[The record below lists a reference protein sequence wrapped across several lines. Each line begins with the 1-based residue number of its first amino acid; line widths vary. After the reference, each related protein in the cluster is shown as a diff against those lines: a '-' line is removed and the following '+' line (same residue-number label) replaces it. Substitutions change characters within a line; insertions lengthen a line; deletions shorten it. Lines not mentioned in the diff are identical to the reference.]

1 MLYPGIKTII
11 IVKKYN
17 DLSLPMSIQS
27 ALSIFMEAFPLKTFL
42 DFVIIVNTWVNPHE
56 ETFLDYLEEKY
67 ETYLYIIWWCKNL
80 LKIMEHKKINL
91 PSNWKEYYVCS
102 KKIKKFTQIKDE
114 FNKIKVDII
123 YSKLMFKNVQI
134 SQILERLRENEKNK
148 GF

>member
-56 ETFLDYLEEKY
+56 ETFLDYFEEKD
-67 ETYLYIIWWCKNL
+67 ETYL
-80 LKIMEHKKINL
+80 
-91 PSNWKEYYVCS
+91 
-102 KKIKKFTQIKDE
+102 
-114 FNKIKVDII
+114 DII
-123 YSKLMFKNVQI
+123 
-134 SQILERLRENEKNK
+134 
-148 GF
+148 